1 MYDIVIQ
8 LLTEFVAVLPV
19 LIFLRIVLDAIRN
32 YIFKNQEV
40 FMDKLYTGDIPQDYK
55 YARFGSNY
63 IDLFNQQTLHNNV
76 YNYYRVYLYDDLFIY
91 AQDTYTAS
99 QYQTVTLPEITVTND
114 WHYKYLVHK

>member
-1 MYDIVIQ
+1 
-8 LLTEFVAVLPV
+8 
-19 LIFLRIVLDAIRN
+19 
-32 YIFKNQEV
+32 
-40 FMDKLYTGDIPQDYK
+40 MDKLYTGDIPQDYK

-63 IDLFNQQTLHNNV
+63 IDLFNQQILHNNV

-114 WHYKYLVHK
+114 WHYRNDLDSIYTCAFMLILIITLCLNVMTSLIRKGGALGGLF